1 MPPLQVDESPRPA
14 SAHAA
19 IRLKRREEL
28 TSLRR
33 RSAGEATL
41 SVEGSPKPEPTWI
54 FLLGRP
60 MGFPEAKLEM
70 GLGKLCHWTNQH
82 GLQKGMMG
90 QSMFL

>member
-1 MPPLQVDESPRPA
+1 MNPHVLQVHMPPSA
-14 SAHAA
+14 SSEG
-19 IRLKRREEL
+19 RN
-28 TSLRR
+28 SLRC
-33 RSAGEATL
+33 AGEATL
-41 SVEGSPKPEPTWI
+41 SGEGSPKPEPTWI

-82 GLQKGMMG
+82 RLQKGMMG